1 MARILIIDDDPQ
13 IRHILRRILNQA
25 GYEVVEAENGIQG
38 LRQYREAQPDL
49 VISDIFMPEKDGLEL
64 IDALRSAEATVPI
77 IAISGGSQ
85 LGKMDLLSVAAHL
98 GAQRIVRKPFR
109 RDEVLAVVR
118 EFAPPTIL

>member
-1 MARILIIDDDPQ
+1 MARILIIDDDSQ
-13 IRHILRRILNQA
+13 IRHILRRILKQA
-25 GYEVVEAENGIQG
+25 GYEVFEAENGAQG

-85 LGKMDLLSVAAHL
+85 LGNMDLLSVAAQL
-98 GAQRIVRKPFR
+98 GAQRIVRKPFQ
-109 RDEVLAVVR
+109 RDEVLAAVH